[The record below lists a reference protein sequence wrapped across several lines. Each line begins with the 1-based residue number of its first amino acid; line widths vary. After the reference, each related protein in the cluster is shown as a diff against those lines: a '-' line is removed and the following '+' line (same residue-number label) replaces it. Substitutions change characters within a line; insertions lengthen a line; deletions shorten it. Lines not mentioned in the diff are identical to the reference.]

1 MKIYLSIF
9 FFFSHSLLM
18 SSSDVNIDENIIF
31 QKNTISQNNIIS
43 EISSQKEFLKLIKMT
58 ELNDNFFYALF
69 DPITNNNVFP
79 QYSSDIEFF
88 FEKINLFNNKPYGYQ
103 INKNIFE
110 NVLFDNF
117 NDPESNRAYLNYLFS
132 SNQIE
137 MMCSYLSSLTEDQ
150 KSFEDSIQF
159 NLLCLLDKK
168 FNSQILL
175 LLEIYDQDEINRLN
189 TKLLNNFLSNSKIS
203 EEYNLSELGIIDKY
217 IILKSNHYSINID
230 NISNLLELEIYMN
243 SNSIESYQINNL
255 FKKRIISVQQYL
267 SMMNKLDNVPIE
279 LLMYNEINNEINYN
293 KKLSILES
301 YIPKTSL
308 DLYDLSRLVNSQ
320 FIEMRITSRNLEY
333 IEGLMLLSLYEN
345 SSFLENLIIILN
357 EIPRTSIENK
367 IIARGLKNYLTK
379 NIEPNFYIEEK
390 QLFKSPLMK
399 FLFLNKNLKFSKV
412 QNPSSS
418 NQGSISIS
426 PIYLFNLAEN
436 INLLGSYS
444 YYLNLSEKYYYIN
457 EYDLYFLNKYLI
469 ENKYLK
475 NELIKLFFKVHLSN
489 K

>member
-1 MKIYLSIF
+1 
-9 FFFSHSLLM
+9 M
-18 SSSDVNIDENIIF
+18 SSSDIEIDENIIF
-31 QKNTISQNNIIS
+31 QKNTVSQNNIIS
-43 EISSQKEFLKLIKMT
+43 EISSKKEFLKLIEMT
-58 ELNDNFFYALF
+58 EFNDNFFYALF

-88 FEKINLFNNKPYGYQ
+88 FEKINLFNDKPYGYQ

-117 NDPESNRAYLNYLFS
+117 NDPESNHSYLNYLFS

-137 MMCSYLSSLTEDQ
+137 MMCSYLSSLTKDQ
-150 KSFEDSIQF
+150 KNFENSIQF

-168 FNSQILL
+168 LNSQILL
-175 LLEIYDQDEINRLN
+175 LLEIYDQDEINQLN
-189 TKLLNNFLSNSKIS
+189 SKLLDNFLSNSKIS
-203 EEYNLSELGIIDKY
+203 EEYNLSELSIIDKY

-243 SNSIESYQINNL
+243 SNSIEPYQVNNL

-267 SMMNKLDNVPIE
+267 SMMNKLDDVPIE
-279 LLMYNEINNEINYN
+279 LSMYNEINNEINYN

-345 SSFLENLIIILN
+345 SSFLENLITILN

-379 NIEPNFYIEEK
+379 NVESNFYIEEK
-390 QLFKSPLMK
+390 QLFNSPLMK
-399 FLFLNKNLKFSKV
+399 FLFLNKNLKFSMA

-418 NQGSISIS
+418 NQESISVS

-469 ENKYLK
+469 ENRYLK
-475 NELIKLFFKVHLSN
+475 NELIKLFFKVHLSS

>member
-1 MKIYLSIF
+1 MKIYLFIF
-9 FFFSHSLLM
+9 FFFNHSLLM
-18 SSSDVNIDENIIF
+18 SSSDLKIEENIIF

-43 EISSQKEFLKLIKMT
+43 EISSQKEFLKLIEMT
-58 ELNDNFFYALF
+58 EFNDNFFYALF

-88 FEKINLFNNKPYGYQ
+88 FEKINLFNDKPYGYQ

-110 NVLFDNF
+110 DVLFDNF
-117 NDPESNRAYLNYLFS
+117 NNPESNRSYLNYLFS

-168 FNSQILL
+168 LNSQVLL
-175 LLEIYDQDEINRLN
+175 LLEIYDQDEINQLN
-189 TKLLNNFLSNSKIS
+189 SLLLDNFLSNSKIS
-203 EEYNLSELGIIDKY
+203 EEYNLSELSIIDKY

-230 NISNLLELEIYMN
+230 NISNLLELEIYTN
-243 SNSIESYQINNL
+243 SNSIEPYQLNNL

-267 SMMNKLDNVPIE
+267 SMMNKLDDVPIE
-279 LLMYNEINNEINYN
+279 LSMYNEINNEINYN

-357 EIPRTSIENK
+357 EIPTTSIENK

-379 NIEPNFYIEEK
+379 NVESNFYIEEE
-390 QLFKSPLMK
+390 QLFNSPLMK
-399 FLFLNKNLKFSKV
+399 FLFLNKNLKFSNF
-412 QNPSSS
+412 QNPSAN
-418 NQGSISIS
+418 NQETISVS

-469 ENKYLK
+469 ENKYLE

-489 K
+489 I

>member
-1 MKIYLSIF
+1 
-9 FFFSHSLLM
+9 M
-18 SSSDVNIDENIIF
+18 SSSVLEIDENIIF

-43 EISSQKEFLKLIKMT
+43 EISSKKEFLKLIEKT
-58 ELNDNFFYALF
+58 EFNDNFFYALF
-69 DPITNNNVFP
+69 DPITNNNIFP
-79 QYSSDIEFF
+79 KYSSDIEFF
-88 FEKINLFNNKPYGYQ
+88 FEKINLFNDKPYGYQ

-117 NDPESNRAYLNYLFS
+117 NDPESNRSYLNYLFS

-137 MMCSYLSSLTEDQ
+137 MMCTYLSSLNEDQ
-150 KSFEDSIQF
+150 KNFKDSIQF
-159 NLLCLLDKK
+159 NLLCLLNKK
-168 FNSQILL
+168 LNSQILL
-175 LLEIYDQDEINRLN
+175 LLEIYDQDEINQLN
-189 TKLLNNFLSNSKIS
+189 SKLLDNYLSNTKIS
-203 EEYNLSELGIIDKY
+203 EEYNLSELSLIDKY
-217 IILKSNHYSINID
+217 IILKSDHYSINID

-243 SNSIESYQINNL
+243 SNLIEPYQVNNL

-267 SMMNKLDNVPIE
+267 SMMNKLDDVPIE
-279 LLMYNEINNEINYN
+279 LSMYNEINNEINYN

-367 IIARGLKNYLTK
+367 TISRGLKNYLTK
-379 NIEPNFYIEEK
+379 NIESNFYIEEK

-412 QNPSSS
+412 QNSSSS
-418 NQGSISIS
+418 NQESISVN

-469 ENKYLK
+469 ENSYLK
-475 NELIKLFFKVHLSN
+475 NELIKLFFKVHLSSL
-489 K
+489 

>member
-1 MKIYLSIF
+1 MKTYLSIL

-18 SSSDVNIDENIIF
+18 SSSDLEINENIIF
-31 QKNTISQNNIIS
+31 QKNSISQNNIIS
-43 EISSQKEFLKLIKMT
+43 EISSKKEFLKLIEKT
-58 ELNDNFFYALF
+58 EFNDNFFYALF
-69 DPITNNNVFP
+69 DPMTNNNIFP
-79 QYSSDIEFF
+79 LYSSDIEFF
-88 FEKINLFNNKPYGYQ
+88 FEKINLFNDKPYGYQ

-117 NDPESNRAYLNYLFS
+117 NNPKSNHSYLNYLFS

-137 MMCSYLSSLTEDQ
+137 SMCSYLASLTEDQ
-150 KSFEDSIQF
+150 KNFEESIQF

-168 FNSQILL
+168 LNSQILL
-175 LLEIYDQDEINRLN
+175 LLEIYDQDEINQLN
-189 TKLLNNFLSNSKIS
+189 SKLLDNFLSNSNIS
-203 EEYNLSELGIIDKY
+203 EEYNLSELSVIDKY
-217 IILKSNHYSINID
+217 IVLKSDHYSINID

-243 SNSIESYQINNL
+243 SNLLETYQINNL

-279 LLMYNEINNEINYN
+279 LSMYNEINNEINYN

-367 IIARGLKNYLTK
+367 TISRGFKNYLTK
-379 NIEPNFYIEEK
+379 NIESNFYIEEN
-390 QLFKSPLMK
+390 QLFKSPFMK

-412 QNPSSS
+412 QNSSSS
-418 NQGSISIS
+418 NQESISVN

-469 ENKYLK
+469 ENRYLK
-475 NELIKLFFKVHLSN
+475 NELIKLFFKVHLSSI
-489 K
+489 

>member
-1 MKIYLSIF
+1 MKIYLFIF
-9 FFFSHSLLM
+9 FLFSHSLLM
-18 SSSDVNIDENIIF
+18 SSSDLKIDENIIF
-31 QKNTISQNNIIS
+31 QKNSISQNNIIS
-43 EISSQKEFLKLIKMT
+43 EISSKKEFLKLIEKT
-58 ELNDNFFYALF
+58 EFKDNFFYALF
-69 DPITNNNVFP
+69 DPITNNNIFP
-79 QYSSDIEFF
+79 SYSSDIEFF
-88 FEKINLFNNKPYGYQ
+88 FEKINLFNDKPYGYQ

-117 NDPESNRAYLNYLFS
+117 KDPESNHSYLNYLFS
-132 SNQIE
+132 SYQIE
-137 MMCSYLSSLTEDQ
+137 TMCSYLASLNEDQ
-150 KSFEDSIQF
+150 KDFEESIQF

-168 FNSQILL
+168 LNSQILL
-175 LLEIYDQDEINRLN
+175 LLEIYDQDEIDKLN
-189 TKLLNNFLSNSKIS
+189 SKLLDSFLSDSQISK
-203 EEYNLSELGIIDKY
+203 EFNLSELGIIDKY
-217 IILKSNHYSINID
+217 IVLKSDYYSINID
-230 NISNLLELEIYMN
+230 NVSNLLELEIYMN
-243 SNSIESYQINNL
+243 SNSIEPFQINNL

-267 SMMNKLDNVPIE
+267 SMMNKLDKVPIE

-345 SSFLENLIIILN
+345 SSFLQNLIIILN
-357 EIPRTSIENK
+357 EIPKTSIENK
-367 IIARGLKNYLTK
+367 FIARGLKNYLTK
-379 NIEPNFYIEEK
+379 NIEPNFYIEENH
-390 QLFKSPLMK
+390 LLSSPLMK
-399 FLFLNKNLKFSKV
+399 FLFLNKNLKFSKF
-412 QNPSSS
+412 QNPSSI
-418 NQGSISIS
+418 NQESISVN

-475 NELIKLFFKVHLSN
+475 NELIKLFFKVHLSSI
-489 K
+489 

>member
-1 MKIYLSIF
+1 
-9 FFFSHSLLM
+9 M
-18 SSSDVNIDENIIF
+18 SSSDIEIDENIIF
-31 QKNTISQNNIIS
+31 QKSTISQNNIIS
-43 EISSQKEFLKLIKMT
+43 EISSKKEFLKLIEKT
-58 ELNDNFFYALF
+58 EFNDNFFYALF

-88 FEKINLFNNKPYGYQ
+88 FEKINLFNDKPYGYQ

-117 NDPESNRAYLNYLFS
+117 NDPESNRSYLKYLFS

-137 MMCSYLSSLTEDQ
+137 MMCSYLSSLTKDQ
-150 KSFEDSIQF
+150 KNFEDSIQF

-168 FNSQILL
+168 LNSQILL
-175 LLEIYDQDEINRLN
+175 LLEIYDQDEINQLN
-189 TKLLNNFLSNSKIS
+189 SKLLDNFLSNSKIS
-203 EEYNLSELGIIDKY
+203 EEYNLSELSIIDKY
-217 IILKSNHYSINID
+217 IILKSNHHSINID

-243 SNSIESYQINNL
+243 SNSIEPYQVNNL

-267 SMMNKLDNVPIE
+267 SMMNKLDDVPIE
-279 LLMYNEINNEINYN
+279 LSMYNEINNEINYN

-301 YIPKTSL
+301 YISKTSL

-345 SSFLENLIIILN
+345 SSFLENLITILN

-379 NIEPNFYIEEK
+379 NIEPNFYIEENH
-390 QLFKSPLMK
+390 LSNSPLMK
-399 FLFLNKNLKFSKV
+399 FLFLNKNLKFSKF

-418 NQGSISIS
+418 NQESISVS

-475 NELIKLFFKVHLSN
+475 NELIKLFFKVHLSSI
-489 K
+489 

>member
-279 LLMYNEINNEINYN
+279 LSMYNKINNEINYN

-345 SSFLENLIIILN
+345 SSFLENLVVILN

-379 NIEPNFYIEEK
+379 NIEPNFYIEENH
-390 QLFKSPLMK
+390 LLNSPLMK

-412 QNPSSS
+412 QNPSAS
-418 NQGSISIS
+418 NQETISVS

-469 ENKYLK
+469 ENKYLE
-475 NELIKLFFKVHLSN
+475 NELIKLFFKVHLSSI
-489 K
+489 

>member
-1 MKIYLSIF
+1 
-9 FFFSHSLLM
+9 M
-18 SSSDVNIDENIIF
+18 SSSNLKVDENIIF
-31 QKNTISQNNIIS
+31 QKNSISQNNIIS
-43 EISSQKEFLKLIKMT
+43 EISSKKEFLKLIEKT
-58 ELNDNFFYALF
+58 EFNDNFFYALF
-69 DPITNNNVFP
+69 DPITNNNIFP
-79 QYSSDIEFF
+79 LYSSDIEFF
-88 FEKINLFNNKPYGYQ
+88 FEKINLFNTKPYGFQ

-110 NVLFDNF
+110 NVLFKNF
-117 NDPESNRAYLNYLFS
+117 NEPESNHSYLKYLFS

-137 MMCSYLSSLTEDQ
+137 TMCSYLSTLTEDQ
-150 KSFEDSIQF
+150 KNFKDSIQF
-159 NLLCLLDKK
+159 NLLCLLNKK
-168 FNSQILL
+168 LNSQILL
-175 LLEIYDQDEINRLN
+175 LLEIYDQDEINQLN
-189 TKLLNNFLSNSKIS
+189 TKLLDNFLSNSKIPD
-203 EEYNLSELGIIDKY
+203 EYNLSELSIIDKY
-217 IILKSNHYSINID
+217 IILKSHHHSINID

-243 SNSIESYQINNL
+243 SNSIELYQVNNL

-267 SMMNKLDNVPIE
+267 SMMNKLDDVPIE
-279 LLMYNEINNEINYN
+279 LSMYNEINNEINYN

-367 IIARGLKNYLTK
+367 IIARGLKNYFTK
-379 NIEPNFYIEEK
+379 NVESNFYIEEN
-390 QLFKSPLMK
+390 QLFNSPLMK
-399 FLFLNKNLKFSKV
+399 FLFLNKNLKFSMA

-418 NQGSISIS
+418 NQESISVS

-469 ENKYLK
+469 ENRHLK
-475 NELIKLFFKVHLSN
+475 NELIKLFFKVHLSS

>member
-1 MKIYLSIF
+1 MKIYLFFF
-9 FFFSHSLLM
+9 FFFSHSFLM
-18 SSSDVNIDENIIF
+18 SSSDIEIDENIIF
-31 QKNTISQNNIIS
+31 QKNTVSQNNIIS
-43 EISSQKEFLKLIKMT
+43 EISSKKEFLKLIEMT
-58 ELNDNFFYALF
+58 EFNDNFFYALF

-88 FEKINLFNNKPYGYQ
+88 FEKINLFNDKPYGYQ

-117 NDPESNRAYLNYLFS
+117 NDPESNHSYLNYLFS

-137 MMCSYLSSLTEDQ
+137 MMCSYLSSLTKDQ
-150 KSFEDSIQF
+150 KNFEDSIQF

-168 FNSQILL
+168 LNSQILL
-175 LLEIYDQDEINRLN
+175 LLEIYDQDEINQLN
-189 TKLLNNFLSNSKIS
+189 SKLLDNFLSNSKIS
-203 EEYNLSELGIIDKY
+203 EEYNLSELSIIDKY

-243 SNSIESYQINNL
+243 SNSIEPYQVNNL

-267 SMMNKLDNVPIE
+267 SMMNKLDDVPIE
-279 LLMYNEINNEINYN
+279 LSMYNEINNEINYN

-379 NIEPNFYIEEK
+379 NIESNFYIEENH
-390 QLFKSPLMK
+390 LLNSPLMK
-399 FLFLNKNLKFSKV
+399 FLFLNKNLKFSMA

-418 NQGSISIS
+418 NQESISVS

-469 ENKYLK
+469 ENRYLK
-475 NELIKLFFKVHLSN
+475 NELIKLFFKVHLSS

>member
-1 MKIYLSIF
+1 
-9 FFFSHSLLM
+9 M
-18 SSSDVNIDENIIF
+18 SSSDIEIDENIIF
-31 QKNTISQNNIIS
+31 QKNTVSQNNIIS
-43 EISSQKEFLKLIKMT
+43 EISSKKEFLKLIEMT
-58 ELNDNFFYALF
+58 EFNDNFFYALF

-88 FEKINLFNNKPYGYQ
+88 FEKINLFNDKPYGYQ

-117 NDPESNRAYLNYLFS
+117 NDPESNHSYLNYLFS

-137 MMCSYLSSLTEDQ
+137 MMCSYLSSLTKDQ
-150 KSFEDSIQF
+150 KNFEDSIQF

-168 FNSQILL
+168 LNSQILL
-175 LLEIYDQDEINRLN
+175 LLEIYDQDEINQLN
-189 TKLLNNFLSNSKIS
+189 SKLLDNFLSNSKIS
-203 EEYNLSELGIIDKY
+203 EEYNLSELSIIDKY

-243 SNSIESYQINNL
+243 SNSIEPYQVNNL

-267 SMMNKLDNVPIE
+267 SMMNKLDDVPIE
-279 LLMYNEINNEINYN
+279 LSMYNEINNEINYN

-345 SSFLENLIIILN
+345 SSFLENLITILN

-379 NIEPNFYIEEK
+379 NVESNFYIEEK
-390 QLFKSPLMK
+390 QLFNSPLMK
-399 FLFLNKNLKFSKV
+399 FLFLNKNLKFSMA

-418 NQGSISIS
+418 NQESISVS

-444 YYLNLSEKYYYIN
+444 YYLDLSEKYYYIN

-469 ENKYLK
+469 ENKHLK
-475 NELIKLFFKVHLSN
+475 NELIKLFFKVHLSSI
-489 K
+489 

>member
-1 MKIYLSIF
+1 MKIYLFIF
-9 FFFSHSLLM
+9 FFFNHSLLM
-18 SSSDVNIDENIIF
+18 SSSDLKIEENIIF
-31 QKNTISQNNIIS
+31 QKNTISENNIIS
-43 EISSQKEFLKLIKMT
+43 EISSQKEFLKLIEMT
-58 ELNDNFFYALF
+58 EFNDNFFYALF

-88 FEKINLFNNKPYGYQ
+88 FEKIKLFNDKPYGYQ

-117 NDPESNRAYLNYLFS
+117 NDVESNRSYLNYLFS

-168 FNSQILL
+168 LNSQVLL
-175 LLEIYDQDEINRLN
+175 LLEIYDQDEINQLN
-189 TKLLNNFLSNSKIS
+189 SLLLDNFLSNSKTS
-203 EEYNLSELGIIDKY
+203 EEYNLSELSIIDKY

-230 NISNLLELEIYMN
+230 NISNLLELEIYTN
-243 SNSIESYQINNL
+243 SNSIEPYQLNNL

-267 SMMNKLDNVPIE
+267 SMMNKLDDVPIE
-279 LLMYNEINNEINYN
+279 LSMYNEINNEINYN

-345 SSFLENLIIILN
+345 SSFLENLIVILK

-379 NIEPNFYIEEK
+379 NIEPNFYIEENH
-390 QLFKSPLMK
+390 LLNSSLMK
-399 FLFLNKNLKFSKV
+399 FLFLNKNLKFSNF
-412 QNPSSS
+412 QNPSAN
-418 NQGSISIS
+418 NQETISVS

-469 ENKYLK
+469 ENKYLE
-475 NELIKLFFKVHLSN
+475 NELIKLFFKVHLSSI
-489 K
+489 